1 MSGAAIE
8 VAWVTAALAEVPPGD
23 DWLGPR
29 ERAVLAE
36 LRFAARRESWRL
48 GRYAAKRLL
57 GDAEILPS
65 TDGPPC
71 AWRGGARLPVSLSI
85 SHRDG
90 LGLCAAAD
98 GDVALGCDLER
109 IEPRGAAF
117 LADFLTEAERAAVS
131 QASDPAMLANLVWSA
146 KESALKALHV
156 GLRRDTRELEVSVGR
171 PATPWGDLV
180 VRDLP
185 NGRSL
190 RGAWR
195 CSDGFVV
202 TLVSW
207 PAPPLPVSRQR

>member
-1 MSGAAIE
+1 VSVAAIE
-8 VAWVTAALAEVPPGD
+8 VAWVTAALAEVPAGD

-36 LRFAARRESWRL
+36 LRFGPRRESWRL

-57 GDAEILPS
+57 GDAEILP
-65 TDGPPC
+65 TADGPPC

-90 LGLCAAAD
+90 LGLCAAAG

-117 LADFLTEAERAAVS
+117 LADFLTEAENVAVA

-146 KESALKALHV
+146 KESALKALHT

-171 PATPWGDLV
+171 VGMPWGELV
-180 VRDLP
+180 VKDLP
-185 NGRSL
+185 NDRSL
-190 RGAWR
+190 CGVWR

-202 TLVSW
+202 TLVTW
-207 PAPPLPVSRQR
+207 PAPPLPVSRQP